1 MAPSAD
7 FLLAGTLSGIDMSMR
22 SVCTRT
28 LLHFVLVGASFTACV
43 CSVAAQQSMPP
54 ISLDEFMNATGIK
67 GARISQDGSAVVI
80 ATDAADWQH
89 NRFKHDLWL
98 WTKQRGA
105 VEELTN
111 SGHDSSPRWSPDG
124 RTIAFVSDRA
134 LPEDLANGDGDAA
147 AERSKDGTSRVWLI
161 SAHGGEAV
169 PLYREK
175 LEVHAFAWSSD
186 GASVVFSVTQP
197 LSKDAEDAHKT
208 EWKAV
213 IRWREQERGDVL
225 LSLPVAAAMEASM
238 KTPAPH
244 QEPKLAADKVEY
256 PVGALVV
263 THSAL
268 EIAEIV
274 PSPNGESIAFETGP
288 VSHRLEDPA
297 ESEVFVVASKG
308 GDARQ
313 VTHNQALESDLHWTP
328 SGNSI
333 DLLVHASGGSIEGAY
348 RDVQGRLYSLDM
360 ATGNATRLGSEF
372 DGSWE
377 ELVVTADGTLLATG
391 LKGMDKHVYRVEGA
405 KAVGVATLP
414 GNYAHLDVALRGG
427 EVLFTH
433 SEITTPT
440 QVYLAA
446 DVAAMN
452 KAKAVTA
459 FNPVFAERARVEWKP
474 YRWTS
479 TDGTEVEGVL
489 IYPPGK
495 MGEKH
500 LRMFTLIHGGPEDAD
515 GDHFGAD
522 WYDWATYAASK
533 GWLVFRPNYRGS
545 TGYGDKF
552 MLAIMPHL
560 VSAPGRDILSGV
572 DALVKDGIAD
582 PDHLTIG
589 GYSYG
594 GYMTNWLI
602 TQTTRFKAAV
612 TGAGAVEHAANWGND
627 DLTFDDAWY
636 LSGTPWEKP
645 ELYQSEAA
653 LFQMNKVTTPT
664 HIVGGNADDRVS
676 YFEQV
681 LLERAL
687 QKLNVPHTLL
697 VFPGENHPLDKNP
710 WHGYI
715 KIREE
720 LKWLDKYGMQ

>member
-1 MAPSAD
+1 
-7 FLLAGTLSGIDMSMR
+7 MSMR
-22 SVCTRT
+22 YVFTRT

-43 CSVAAQQSMPP
+43 HSVEAQQRKPP
-54 ISLDEFMNATGIK
+54 ISLDEFMNATAID
-67 GARISQDGSAVVI
+67 GARISPDGSMVVI

-98 WTKQRGA
+98 WTKQSGA
-105 VEELTN
+105 VGGLTN

-147 AERSKDGTSRVWLI
+147 ADGNKDGTSRIWLI
-161 SAHGGEAV
+161 SSLGGEAV

-175 LEVHAFAWSSD
+175 LDVHAFAWSSD
-186 GASVVFSVTQP
+186 GASVAFSVTGP
-197 LSKDAEDAHKT
+197 LSKEAEEAHKE
-208 EWKAV
+208 EWKDV

-225 LSLPVAAAMEASM
+225 LSLPVAAALEAST
-238 KTPAPH
+238 KTLEAHQDPKPAT
-244 QEPKLAADKVEY
+244 DTVEY
-256 PVGALVV
+256 PAGAAVV
-263 THSAL
+263 THSTL

-288 VSHRLEDPA
+288 VSHRLENPA

-328 SGNSI
+328 SGKSI
-333 DLLVHASGGSIEGAY
+333 DLLVHASGGSIEGPY

-377 ELVVTADGTLLATG
+377 NLVVTADGTLLATG
-391 LKGMDKHVYRVEGA
+391 LKGMDQYVYRVEGE

-414 GNYAHLDVALRGG
+414 GNYAHLDVASHGG
-427 EVLFTH
+427 LIFTH
-433 SEITTPT
+433 STITEPT
-440 QVYLAA
+440 QVYVAA
-446 DVAAMN
+446 DVFAMN
-452 KAKAVTA
+452 EAKAVTA
-459 FNPVFAERARVEWKP
+459 FNPIFAERAQVEWKP
-474 YRWTS
+474 YRWKS

-522 WYDWATYAASK
+522 WYDWATYAASN

-545 TGYGDKF
+545 TGYGDQF

-560 VSAPGRDILSGV
+560 VSSPGRDILAGV

-582 PDHLTIG
+582 PNHLTIG

-664 HIVGGNADDRVS
+664 HIVGGNADNRVS

-687 QKLNVPHTLL
+687 QRLNVPHTLL

-715 KIREE
+715 KVREE
-720 LKWLDKYGMQ
+720 LKWLDRYGMK